1 MTKGFFL
8 AFFLLAFGLM
18 ANAQRNTILII
29 ADDLSPDYFGFYGNT
44 LDTVDVPNIR
54 GLLARGIR
62 FTNLTSNPVCSS
74 TRTTILTGRYS
85 FRTGVGGIVGGA
97 GGSNG
102 IDATEM
108 SIPKLLRTHNPNIVK
123 ANIGKWHLNQPT
135 PSANLLNPLTLGYD
149 WYEGPFIGQLP
160 SFTNWQK
167 YTNGVAS
174 TVTTYATTEN
184 VNNALTWLRAQNPT
198 KPFFLWLAF
207 NAPHEPLHLPP
218 AGLHSYTTLSGTA
231 ADINLQPKKYFKAM
245 IQAMD
250 SEMGRLFANLK
261 LLNRLDSTDVIFI
274 GDNGNTPRTAQIT
287 NLNKAKGTVY
297 EYGVHVPLIIAGPS
311 VVSKGRVSTALV
323 NTADLFATI
332 VENFG
337 YTNWQSQIPA
347 AKPVDSKSLRPIL
360 KNTATSVR
368 PWAFTEIFKL
378 THDND
383 EGKAMRTLTYKL
395 IRFNYGAEEFYNLAL
410 DPLENTNLLTGTLT
424 ATDITNYQYLC
435 REMTTLVGAGTFC
448 NSVLATKAELPNS
461 STLFEVFPNPAKQVI
476 NIQFGKEIPG
486 NSEFQLFDA
495 VGRVVY
501 RRQHMLPLTTF
512 SIDVSALPKGAYYA
526 LLEAGATSFRKAV
539 LIE

>member
-8 AFFLLAFGLM
+8 ACLLLAFSLP

-54 GLLARGIR
+54 RLLARGIR

-102 IDATEM
+102 IDVTEI
-108 SIPKLLRTHNPNIVK
+108 SIPKLLRAYNPNIVK

-135 PSANLLNPLTLGYD
+135 PSANLQNPLTLGYD

-184 VNNALTWLRAQNPT
+184 VNNALTWLRAQNPA

-218 AGLHSYTTLSGTA
+218 AGLHSFPTLPGTA
-231 ADINLQPKKYFKAM
+231 ADINARPKLYFKAM
-245 IQAMD
+245 MQAMD
-250 SEMGRLFANLK
+250 SEMGRLFTNLQQMG
-261 LLNRLDSTDVIFI
+261 RMDSTDVIFI
-274 GDNGNTPRTAQIT
+274 GDNGNTPRTAQIA

-297 EYGVHVPLIIAGPS
+297 EYGTRVPLIIAGPS
-311 VVSKGRVSTALV
+311 VVNPGRMSSALV

-337 YTNWQSQIPA
+337 YLNWQSQIPA
-347 AKPVDSKSLRPIL
+347 TRPVDSRSLRPIL

-368 PWAFTEIFKL
+368 PWAFSEIFKL

-383 EGKAMRTLTYKL
+383 EGKAIRTLSYKL
-395 IRFNYGAEEFYNLAL
+395 IRFDYGAEEFYNLAL
-410 DPLENTNLLTGTLT
+410 DPLENTNLLTRPLT
-424 ATDITNYQYLC
+424 ATDIANYQYLC

-448 NSVLATKAELPNS
+448 NPVLAVSDAHPS
-461 STLFEVFPNPAKQVI
+461 SAALFDVFPNPARHTI
-476 NIQFGKEIPG
+476 SLRLGPAMPPD
-486 NSEFQLFDA
+486 SEFQLIDNL
-495 VGRVVY
+495 GRVVY
-501 RRQHMLPLTTF
+501 RRPVLQPATTYV
-512 SIDVSALPKGAYYA
+512 IEVSAFPRGVYYGRVKSGTGTVGKTI
-526 LLEAGATSFRKAV
+526 LME
-539 LIE
+539 

>member
-1 MTKGFFL
+1 MKKGLFF
-8 AFFLLAFGLM
+8 AFLLVVFSLTAQ
-18 ANAQRNTILII
+18 AQRNTILII

-54 GLLARGIR
+54 RLLARGIR

-102 IDATEM
+102 IDPTEM
-108 SIPKLLRTHNPNIVK
+108 SIPRLLRTYNPNIVK
-123 ANIGKWHLNQPT
+123 ANIGKWHLNQPN
-135 PSANLLNPLTLGYD
+135 PPANLLNPLTLGYD

-174 TVTTYATTEN
+174 TVTRYATTEN
-184 VNNALTWLRAQNPT
+184 VDNALAWLRAQNQT
-198 KPFFLWLAF
+198 KPFFMWLAF

-245 IQAMD
+245 VQAMD
-250 SEMGRLFANLK
+250 SEMGRLFANLQ
-261 LLNRLDSTDVIFI
+261 LLNRLDSTDIIFI
-274 GDNGNTPRTAQIT
+274 GDNGNTPRTAQIA

-311 VVSKGRVSTALV
+311 VVNKGRVSTALV

-337 YTNWQSQIPA
+337 YANWRTQIA
-347 AKPVDSKSLRPIL
+347 AARPVDSRSLRPIL

-368 PWAFTEIFKL
+368 PWAFSEIFKL

-410 DPLENTNLLTGTLT
+410 DPLENTNLLTGPLT
-424 ATDITNYQYLC
+424 ATDLTNYQYLC
-435 REMTTLVGAGTFC
+435 REMTTLVGTNTFC
-448 NSVLATKAELPNS
+448 TAALATTNATTAAAP
-461 STLFEVFPNPAKQVI
+461 FEVFPNPAGQLLTVRLG
-476 NIQFGKEIPG
+476 QAVPG
-486 NSEFQLFDA
+486 NAALALVDA
-495 VGRVVY
+495 LGRVVY
-501 RRQHMLPLTTF
+501 RRQNLPPLAAC
-512 SIDVSALPKGAYYA
+512 SVDVSALPRGVYCA
-526 LLEAGATSFRKAV
+526 LLETGAASFRKTIV
-539 LIE
+539 VE